1 VLHKYTHTLIYCKH
15 NGDDKPYE
23 CYCIS
28 FGIGV
33 KHRDSAYSGFC
44 VFVAMAVRTRR
55 VKLCVNVDLRYTLYL
70 NFEMR
75 IAGFIIY
82 THAVTA
88 RNGQI

>member
-1 VLHKYTHTLIYCKH
+1 MKH
-15 NGDDKPYE
+15 G
-23 CYCIS
+23 
-28 FGIGV
+28 
-33 KHRDSAYSGFC
+33 DSAYSGFC

-75 IAGFIIY
+75 VAGFIIY

-88 RNGQI
+88 RNFDKFNVSIITGSKNCKYKLVSTSLNY